1 MSLTLKKYDICTY
14 VSTKTTN
21 VKRHMKRH
29 ENPKLESVGALN
41 CPDCGKSF
49 EIKKY
54 MTGRLMWK
62 V

>member
-1 MSLTLKKYDICTY
+1 
-14 VSTKTTN
+14 
-21 VKRHMKRH
+21 MKRH